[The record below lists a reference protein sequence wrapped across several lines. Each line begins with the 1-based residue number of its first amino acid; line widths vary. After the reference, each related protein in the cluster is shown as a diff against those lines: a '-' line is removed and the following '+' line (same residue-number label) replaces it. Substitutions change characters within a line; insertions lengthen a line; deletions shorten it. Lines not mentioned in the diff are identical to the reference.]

1 MNQSNDLREVFDLGC
16 SACGQANELIIMIST
31 LARLTPDG
39 SEPEGDHEW
48 DDASYC
54 RCPEC
59 GHDGTVADF
68 TQSVSDVETSARAKL
83 ESEVQS

>member
-1 MNQSNDLREVFDLGC
+1 MNTSNDLHDVFDLGC
-16 SACGQANELIIMIST
+16 PACGQANELIIMITT
-31 LARLTPDG
+31 LARVTPDG

-59 GHDGTVADF
+59 GLDGTVADF
-68 TQSVSDVETSARAKL
+68 SQSVSDDETTMSGMLNR
-83 ESEVQS
+83 EVQL

>member
-1 MNQSNDLREVFDLGC
+1 MNRSNDLCDVFKIGC
-16 SACGQANELIIMIST
+16 PACGQADQLVIMITT
-31 LARLTPDG
+31 LSRVTPDG

-68 TQSVSDVETSARAKL
+68 TQAVSDAEMIALAKVEG
-83 ESEVQS
+83 EVQA

>member
-1 MNQSNDLREVFDLGC
+1 MSQRNDLRDVFKIGC
-16 SACGQANELIIMIST
+16 PACGQANQLVIMITT
-31 LARLTPDG
+31 LSRVTPDG

-59 GHDGTVADF
+59 GHDGTVAGF
-68 TQSVSDVETSARAKL
+68 TQAVSDVETLALANV
-83 ESEVQS
+83 EGEVQA

>member
-1 MNQSNDLREVFDLGC
+1 MSQPTDLRDVFELGC
-16 SACGQANELIIMIST
+16 PACGQANELVIMITT
-31 LARLTPDG
+31 LSRVTPEG

-48 DDASYC
+48 DETSYC

-68 TQSVSDVETSARAKL
+68 TQTISDAEKAALAKL
-83 ESEVQS
+83 NGGAQ

>member
-1 MNQSNDLREVFDLGC
+1 MSQTNDLRYAFNLEC
-16 SACGQANELIIMIST
+16 PACGQARELVIMITT

-48 DDASYC
+48 DDGSYC

-59 GHDGTVADF
+59 VHDGDVADF
-68 TQSVSDVETSARAKL
+68 DHSVSDAEKASTAKL
-83 ESEVQS
+83 SGGAE

>member
-1 MNQSNDLREVFDLGC
+1 MNTSNDLHDVFDLRC
-16 SACGQANELIIMIST
+16 PACGQANELIIMITT
-31 LARLTPDG
+31 LARVTPDG

-59 GHDGTVADF
+59 GLDGTVADF
-68 TQSVSDVETSARAKL
+68 TQGVSDDETTMSAKL
-83 ESEVQS
+83 NREVQL